1 MKQKNSAIMQMM
13 MGKRGNLDN
22 HNSSDEYKKT
32 LDDLDDKIR
41 DFQKQIADNPKL
53 LQQFNELQDLHLRE
67 TILYGYDAYREA
79 FAFGLAM
86 GQEIFDTL
94 NESF

>member
-1 MKQKNSAIMQMM
+1 MKQKNSAIMQMI

-22 HNSSDEYKKT
+22 LNSSDEYNKT

-53 LQQFNELQDLHLRE
+53 LQQFNELQDL
-67 TILYGYDAYREA
+67 
-79 FAFGLAM
+79 AM
-86 GQEIFDTL
+86 GQEIFD
-94 NESF
+94 N